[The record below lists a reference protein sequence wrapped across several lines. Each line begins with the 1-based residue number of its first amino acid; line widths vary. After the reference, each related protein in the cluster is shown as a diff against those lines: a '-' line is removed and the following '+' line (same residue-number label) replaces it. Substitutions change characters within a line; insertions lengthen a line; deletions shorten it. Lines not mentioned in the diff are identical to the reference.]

1 MTNYNLRKLPAGI
14 QSFKKIREE
23 NYLYVDKTDIIWN
36 SIINGYKYNF
46 FIRPRRFGK
55 SLLVDTLQSYFEGK
69 KELFEGLKIMSL
81 EKEWKSYPVVRLDM
95 SMAVK
100 AYFDDGTPCP
110 APARGRR
117 YPVIASQSVLP
128 VRNSSVGRSHEIH
141 EGSHCRCAI

>member
-81 EKEWKSYPVVRLDM
+81 EKEWKSYPVVRLY
-95 SMAVK
+95 SKK
-100 AYFDDGTPCP
+100 AFVNNKQYRYSAFIRRPNDYCLVTATNCP
-110 APARGRR
+110 QGG
-117 YPVIASQSVLP
+117 QF
-128 VRNSSVGRSHEIH
+128 
-141 EGSHCRCAI
+141 CAIA